1 MTRRAASVLR
11 TAALWAAAASVSA
24 CISLGP
30 PTPPARYE
38 LQASLGGTPA
48 RGDGPTLTIAPP
60 TAAPGFES
68 PRMIYVKRPHELQ
81 AFARSEWVDA
91 PARMLGPLL
100 VRALGR
106 SGAFEAVTDAGSG
119 ADAELRLETEL
130 VRLQHE
136 FTARPSRVRLTLR
149 VQLSDRA
156 RHVLGVREIE
166 AIEEAPSEDPYGGVV
181 AANRA
186 VQEALEG
193 VVSFCTERAAEREAR
208 PSYPLQPPARRS
220 TRSGAWLP

>member
-1 MTRRAASVLR
+1 MSAQPAAGGVRWMEMLKNGLGAPLVVL
-11 TAALWAAAASVSA
+11 ALLAMIVVPLAPPVLDALFSFNIA
-24 CISLGP
+24 ISLVVLL
-30 PTPPARYE
+30 A
-38 LQASLGGTPA
+38 
-48 RGDGPTLTIAPP
+48 
-60 TAAPGFES
+60 
-68 PRMIYVKRPHELQ
+68 MIYVKRPHELQ